1 MRTKVRVATGR
12 MSQTRNAV
20 IDHEIYRVYADVVG
34 SLEAI
39 YQTSHVEAE
48 QVVSEVIER
57 DVTDIASDYLQE
69 LEFTEFTDT
78 SQEERVNRLMSL
90 IVLTMGMEAWA

>member
-1 MRTKVRVATGR
+1 MSTNVRVATDR
-12 MSQTRNAV
+12 MSQTKNTE

-34 SLEAI
+34 SLEAT
-39 YQTSHVEAE
+39 YQTSSVEAD

-69 LEFTEFTDT
+69 LGFTEFTDT
-78 SQEERVNRLMSL
+78 NQEERVNRLMSL

>member
-1 MRTKVRVATGR
+1 MSTTVETAR
-12 MSQTRNAV
+12 MSVTKNAE
-20 IDHEIYRVYADVVG
+20 IDHAVYRVYADVVG

-39 YQTSHVEAE
+39 YQNSSVEAD

-69 LEFTEFTDT
+69 LGFTEFADT
-78 SQEERVNRLMSL
+78 NQEERVNRLMSL
-90 IVLTMGMEAWA
+90 IVLTMGMEVLA